1 MRDLYD
7 SQRAMRH
14 MRRAAMQRGV
24 VAILDVG
31 SSKIACLVLRF
42 DGPERFRESD
52 SVGSMAG
59 QSSFRVIG
67 AATTRSRG
75 VRFGEVDAMQET
87 ERAIRTAVQAAQK
100 MANVRVDHVIAC
112 LSGARPRSYG
122 LDGAATVEGTVVT
135 DADIGRVLAA
145 CEVPDFGA
153 DREVLH
159 AQPVNFA
166 LDHRSGLSD
175 PRGQIGNELTTDL
188 HLLTV
193 DATILQNLL
202 FCIKRC
208 DLELAGLASS
218 AYVSGISSLVEDE
231 QELGSACIDMGGGS
245 TGISVFIRK
254 HMIYADAVRM
264 GGDHVTSDISMG
276 LQVPMATAERIKT
289 FYGGVVATG
298 MDDREMIEIG
308 GDTGDWHHD
317 RRTVSRAE
325 LIGIM
330 RPRVEEIL
338 EEVRL
343 RLDAAGFEY
352 LPSQQ
357 IVLTG
362 GASQSPGST
371 RWRPRSSAS
380 RCDSGGPCGCR
391 ACRRP
396 RRGPRSRGRWGFA
409 SLPRIRRTNGG
420 ISTCPRNGTRAG
432 RSSGRSSGSRT
443 TGNRGVPGSG
453 LRRRTESAKV

>member
-1 MRDLYD
+1 MGDLYQN
-7 SQRAMRH
+7 QRAMRH
-14 MRRAAMQRGV
+14 MRQAAMQRGV
-24 VAILDVG
+24 IAILDVG

-42 DGPERFRESD
+42 DGTDRQIGLSD
-52 SVGSMAG
+52 GVGSMAG
-59 QSSFRVIG
+59 QSAFRVIG

-75 VRFGEVDAMQET
+75 VRFGEVEAMAET

-112 LSGARPRSYG
+112 ISGGRPRSYG
-122 LDGAATVEGTVVT
+122 LDGAIDVGGATVDEQ
-135 DADIGRVLAA
+135 DIGRVLSE
-145 CEVPDFGA
+145 CLQPDYGEG
-153 DREVLH
+153 REVLH

-166 LDHRSGLSD
+166 LDGRSGLGD
-175 PRGQIGNELTTDL
+175 PRGQIGHQLTTDV
-188 HLLTV
+188 HTLTV
-193 DATILQNLL
+193 EASTIQNLL
-202 FCIKRC
+202 HCIKRC
-208 DLELAGLASS
+208 DLEVAGLASS

-231 QELGSACIDMGGGS
+231 QELGAACIDMGGGA
-245 TGISVFIRK
+245 TGLSIFMRK
-254 HMIYADAVRM
+254 HMIYADTVRM

-276 LQVPMATAERIKT
+276 LQVSNATAERIKT

-308 GDTGDWHHD
+308 GDTGDWEHD

-338 EEVRL
+338 EEVRS

-362 GASQSPGST
+362 GASQIPGLDGLAAKILGQQV
-371 RWRPRSSAS
+371 RLGRPLRVHGLPQAATGPAFTGAVGLTLFAAHPQDEWWDFDVPVEKYPARSLK
-380 RCDSGGPCGCR
+380 R
-391 ACRRP
+391 AVK
-396 RRGPRSRGRWGFA
+396 WFKD
-409 SLPRIRRTNGG
+409 NW
-420 ISTCPRNGTRAG
+420 
-432 RSSGRSSGSRT
+432 
-443 TGNRGVPGSG
+443 
-453 LRRRTESAKV
+453 

>member
-1 MRDLYD
+1 MIELYE
-7 SQRAMRH
+7 SQRAMRN

-42 DGPERFRESD
+42 DGTDPSD
-52 SVGSMAG
+52 DGIGSLAG
-59 QSSFRVIG
+59 QSGFRVIG

-75 VRFGEVDAMQET
+75 VRFGEIHSMSET

-100 MANVRVDHVIAC
+100 MAGIRVDHVIAAF
-112 LSGARPRSYG
+112 SGAEPRSYG
-122 LDGAATVEGTVVT
+122 LAGQVEVMGTTVDEQDV
-135 DADIGRVLAA
+135 ARVLSA
-145 CEVPDFGA
+145 CDAPDFGHG
-153 DREVLH
+153 REVLH

-166 LDHRSGLSD
+166 LDHRSGLID
-175 PRGQIGNELTTDL
+175 PRGQIGNELSCDM
-188 HLLTV
+188 HMLTV
-193 DATILQNLL
+193 DNQAIQNLAY
-202 FCIKRC
+202 CVKRC

-218 AYVSGISSLVEDE
+218 AYVSGISALVEDE
-231 QELGSACIDMGGGS
+231 QELGAACIDMGGGA
-245 TGISVFIRK
+245 TGLSIFIKK
-254 HMIYADAVRM
+254 HMIYADTVRM

-298 MDDREMIEIG
+298 MDDREMIETG
-308 GDTGDWHHD
+308 GETGDWEHD

-338 EEVRL
+338 EEVRQ
-343 RLDAAGFEY
+343 RLDAAGFDH

-362 GASQSPGST
+362 AASQIPGLDGLASKILGQQV
-371 RWRPRSSAS
+371 RLGRPLRVHGLPQAAT
-380 RCDSGGPCGCR
+380 GP
-391 ACRRP
+391 
-396 RRGPRSRGRWGFA
+396 GFA
-409 SLPRIRRTNGG
+409 TAVGLCLFAAHPQDEWWDFELPVDRLPARSLK
-420 ISTCPRNGTRAG
+420 RAVQWF
-432 RSSGRSSGSRT
+432 RE
-443 TGNRGVPGSG
+443 NW
-453 LRRRTESAKV
+453 

>member
-1 MRDLYD
+1 MRDLYE
-7 SQRAMRH
+7 SQRAMRN
-14 MRRAAMQRGV
+14 MRQTAMQRGV

-31 SSKIACLVLRF
+31 TSKIACLVLRF
-42 DGPERFRESD
+42 DGTGAELEN
-52 SVGSMAG
+52 VGSMAG

-112 LSGARPRSYG
+112 FAGARPRSYG
-122 LDGAATVEGTVVT
+122 LDGAVDVEGQVVS
-135 DADIGRVLAA
+135 DHDIGRVLAA
-145 CEVPDFGA
+145 CEVPDYGA

-166 LDHRSGLSD
+166 LDHRTGMAD
-175 PRGQIGNELTTDL
+175 PRGQIGNRLTADL

-193 DATILQNLL
+193 DATVVKNLL

-231 QELGSACIDMGGGS
+231 QELGAACIDMGGGA
-245 TGISVFIRK
+245 TGLSVFIRK
-254 HMIYADAVRM
+254 HMIYSDSVRM

-276 LQVPMATAERIKT
+276 LGIPTANAERIKT
-289 FYGGVVATG
+289 FNGGVVATG
-298 MDDREMIEIG
+298 MDDRDMIRIG
-308 GDTGDWHHD
+308 GETGDWEHD
-317 RRTVSRAE
+317 SREVSRSE
-325 LIGIM
+325 LIGII

-338 EEVRL
+338 EEVRV
-343 RLDAAGFEY
+343 RLDAAGFDH

-362 GASQSPGST
+362 GGSQIPGLDGLASKILGQQVRLG
-371 RWRPRSSAS
+371 RPLRVHGLPQAAT
-380 RCDSGGPCGCR
+380 G
-391 ACRRP
+391 A
-396 RRGPRSRGRWGFA
+396 GFA
-409 SLPRIRRTNGG
+409 SAVGMCLFAANPQDEWWDFEIPVDRY
-420 ISTCPRNGTRAG
+420 PTR
-432 RSSGRSSGSRT
+432 S
-443 TGNRGVPGSG
+443 
-453 LRRRTESAKV
+453 LRRAVKWFKDNW